1 MNTFTRIACAVVLTT
16 SFVGTA
22 TVAVAQGTAKKTQ
35 TTAKKQAPMTD
46 KVTADQAKKIAL
58 EKFKG
63 TVSAAPLLEMEDG
76 KWQWEVIV
84 VNGKTMTEVNVDAD
98 SGKINSSEKVT
109 AKEEAKE
116 KAKKKGKG

>member
-1 MNTFTRIACAVVLTT
+1 MKQISRLL
-16 SFVGTA
+16 GL
-22 TVAVAQGTAKKTQ
+22 AVAATSLLMISTVSFAQGSAKKPQQTAKKP
-35 TTAKKQAPMTD
+35 APMTH
-46 KVTADQAKKIAL
+46 KISADEAKKISLA
-58 EKFKG
+58 KFKG
-63 TVSAAPLLEMEDG
+63 TVSKAPLLEMEDG

-84 VNGKTMTEVNVDAD
+84 VSGKTMTEVNVDAD